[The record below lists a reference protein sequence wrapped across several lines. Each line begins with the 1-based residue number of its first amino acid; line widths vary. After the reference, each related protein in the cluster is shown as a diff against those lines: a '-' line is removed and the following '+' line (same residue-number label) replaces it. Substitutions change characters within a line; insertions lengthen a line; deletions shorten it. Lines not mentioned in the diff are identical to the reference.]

1 MKSKILILVVFVAVA
16 TLSFSFV
23 TTNNTTKKVANETT
37 INSNQSAP
45 AGGFIAE
52 DKF

>member
-16 TLSFSFV
+16 TLSFSFARTSAAPKKIV
-23 TTNNTTKKVANETT
+23 STTV
-37 INSNQSAP
+37 NSNLDAP
-45 AGGFIAE
+45 AGGFISE